1 MLERVTKES
10 DNPINQCDTYAT
22 EINEALASISSVRD
36 YLEDPDNNTIIP
48 F

>member
-1 MLERVTKES
+1 MLERVTRES
-10 DNPINQCDTYAT
+10 DNAMSQCDAYAT

-36 YLEDPDNNTIIP
+36 FLDDPDSNTIIP